1 MKIEGSKNKIF
12 VHRDIKS
19 ENVLVHK
26 DDKGCEI
33 FKIADFGFSRSISN
47 ETDLMTS
54 ILGTPLYMSP

>member
-1 MKIEGSKNKIF
+1 MMSVEGSKNKIF

-26 DDKGCEI
+26 DVNGNEI

-47 ETDLMTS
+47 
-54 ILGTPLYMSP
+54 